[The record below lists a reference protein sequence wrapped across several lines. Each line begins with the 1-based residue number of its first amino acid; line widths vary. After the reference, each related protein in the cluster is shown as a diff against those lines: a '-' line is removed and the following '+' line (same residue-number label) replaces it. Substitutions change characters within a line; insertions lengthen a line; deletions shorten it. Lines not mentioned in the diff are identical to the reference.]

1 MECPGM
7 SNAEISDSSTTSSE
21 GSYLKV
27 HFTAT
32 RIRVFKPPHVMT
44 HLI

>member
-1 MECPGM
+1 MECTGM
-7 SNAEISDSSTTSSE
+7 SDAEISDSSTTSSE

-32 RIRVFKPPHVMT
+32 SMRVLKPHT
-44 HLI
+44 